1 MIDTNIFQDKTAV
14 YYTLGCKLNFSETS
28 TIGKILREA
37 GVRTARKGEKA
48 DICVVNTCSVTE
60 VADKKCR
67 QAIHKLVKQHP
78 GAFVVVTGCYA
89 QLKPETVAK
98 IEGVDV
104 VLGAEQKKDLLHY
117 LGNLQKH
124 ETGEAYTS
132 ALKDIR
138 SFAPSCSRGDRT
150 RFFLKVQDGCDYYC
164 SYCTIP
170 FARGRSRN
178 GSIASMVEQASQAAA
193 EGGKEIVLT
202 GVNIG
207 DFGKSTGETFF
218 DLVKALDEV
227 EGIER
232 YRISSIE
239 PNLLTDEIIEYVSR
253 SRRFM
258 PHFHIPLQSGSD
270 EVLKLMRRRY
280 DTALFASKIK
290 KIKEVMPDSF
300 IGVDVIV
307 GTRGET
313 EEYFGQAYE
322 FIKSLDVT
330 QLHVFSYSERPGTQA
345 LKIDHVVAPEEKH
358 RRSQQLLEL
367 SDEKTR
373 AFYARHI
380 GQTMPVLLERP
391 KPGLLCVVTGQL
403 ARKPQRAFKSLCELG
418 QHNLQF
424 IPCLDPLDTIGGQAY
439 SLTPELY
446 GRFLCGV
453 FDTWYQQ
460 LQRGNYISVRN
471 FEDYLRIL
479 LGMPPTSCASSGSC
493 GHYLTVE
500 GDGSLY
506 PCDFYV
512 LDEWKLGNLSHC
524 TVEDALDSPTSQTF
538 LAQGRKRPAE
548 CAACAY
554 QLLCRGGCKRDWDAS
569 GSNRFCAAYKQF
581 FAYVLPRLHTAAH
594 FLAQQNR

>member
-1 MIDTNIFQDKTAV
+1 MIDTTVFQDKTAV

-37 GVRTARKGEKA
+37 GVRTVRKGERA

-60 VADKKCR
+60 MADKKCR
-67 QAIHKLVKQHP
+67 QAIHRLVKQHP

-89 QLKPETVAK
+89 QLKPGDVAK

-104 VLGAEQKKDLLHY
+104 VLGAEQKKDLLQY
-117 LGNLQKH
+117 LGDLQKH
-124 ETGEAYTS
+124 EAGEAHTT
-132 ALKDIR
+132 ATKDIR

-150 RFFLKVQDGCDYYC
+150 RFFLKVQDGCDYFC

-178 GSIASMVEQASQAAA
+178 GTVASMVEQARQAVA

-207 DFGKSTGETFF
+207 DFGKTTGETFF

-239 PNLLTDEIIEYVSR
+239 PNLLTDEIIEFVSH

-270 EVLKLMRRRY
+270 DVLKLMRRRY

-290 KIKEVMPDSF
+290 KIKEVMPDAF

-313 EEYFGQAYE
+313 DEYFEDAYR
-322 FIKSLDVT
+322 FIAGLDVT

-358 RRSQQLLEL
+358 KRSQRLLTL
-367 SDEKTR
+367 SDEKTQ
-373 AFYARHI
+373 AFYVRHI
-380 GQTMPVLLERP
+380 GQTMPVLMEKTKAGMP
-391 KPGLLCVVTGQL
+391 MHGFT
-403 ARKPQRAFKSLCELG
+403 A
-418 QHNLQF
+418 
-424 IPCLDPLDTIGGQAY
+424 
-439 SLTPELY
+439 
-446 GRFLCGV
+446 
-453 FDTWYQQ
+453 
-460 LQRGNYISVRN
+460 NYIRVEVENDPSLDNKMV
-471 FEDYLRIL
+471 DVL
-479 LGMPPTSCASSGSC
+479 LGE
-493 GHYLTVE
+493 LNE
-500 GDGSLY
+500 DG
-506 PCDFYV
+506 
-512 LDEWKLGNLSHC
+512 
-524 TVEDALDSPTSQTF
+524 TALKGTI
-538 LAQGRKRPAE
+538 L
-548 CAACAY
+548 
-554 QLLCRGGCKRDWDAS
+554 
-569 GSNRFCAAYKQF
+569 
-581 FAYVLPRLHTAAH
+581 
-594 FLAQQNR
+594 